1 MPTYDYIC
9 TQCGNRFEAFQSIKA
24 APKAECPKCG
34 SPGKRQIGT
43 GIGVIFKGTGFY
55 QTDYKRKETGG
66 GASKTR
72 PRSPESKTPESK
84 ASDSTT
90 SGSKTSESKAS
101 DSKASESKSSES
113 KASESKSSD
122 DKG

>member
-55 QTDYKRKETGG
+55 QTDYKRKDSGG
-66 GASKTR
+66 GSAKPR
-72 PRSPESKTPESK
+72 PK
-84 ASDSTT
+84 A
-90 SGSKTSESKAS
+90 SGSKPAEAKP
-101 DSKASESKSSES
+101 SES
-113 KASESKSSD
+113 KASESKSAESKASD
-122 DKG
+122 SGTSDAKG

>member
-55 QTDYKRKETGG
+55 QTDYKRKEGGG
-66 GASKTR
+66 GAAKTR
-72 PRSPESKTPESK
+72 PKSSGSKPAEAKPSESKSAESK
-84 ASDSTT
+84 ASNSGT
-90 SGSKTSESKAS
+90 SDA
-101 DSKASESKSSES
+101 
-113 KASESKSSD
+113 
-122 DKG
+122 KG

>member
-9 TQCGNRFEAFQSIKA
+9 TQCGDRFEAFQSIKA

-55 QTDYKRKETGG
+55 QTDYKRKEGSG
-66 GASKTR
+66 GAAKTK
-72 PRSPESKTPESK
+72 PKASESKPAE
-84 ASDSTT
+84 
-90 SGSKTSESKAS
+90 SKTSESKAS
-101 DSKASESKSSES
+101 ESKSSESKSSES

-122 DKG
+122 AKD

>member
-9 TQCGNRFEAFQSIKA
+9 TQCGSRFEAFQSIKA
-24 APKAECPKCG
+24 APKAQCPKCG

-66 GASKTR
+66 GS
-72 PRSPESKTPESK
+72 SK
-84 ASDSTT
+84 AKSKP
-90 SGSKTSESKAS
+90 SGSKPAETKPSESR
-101 DSKASESKSSES
+101 ASESKSAEP
-113 KASESKSSD
+113 KASDSGTSGA
-122 DKG
+122 KG